1 VVPQSPL
8 LGQAVCLQSLAQEVQ
23 KADPRRVRGD
33 PHPAEVVPVDPHDGG
48 APGPPQGPPR
58 LLLVACPLALL
69 PGEFL
74 PGLADTHPDPM
85 HRPQPVGLL
94 LGLVDLPQG
103 LVRPLQDLEL
113 VLPEELLLATG
124 KMLEPFWTVR

>member
-1 VVPQSPL
+1 MLPPSSFRAITFTHSL
-8 LGQAVCLQSLAQEVQ
+8 LWFA
-23 KADPRRVRGD
+23 
-33 PHPAEVVPVDPHDGG
+33 
-48 APGPPQGPPR
+48 
-58 LLLVACPLALL
+58 
-69 PGEFL
+69 
-74 PGLADTHPDPM
+74 GLADTHPDPM

-124 KMLEPFWTVR
+124 KMVRTSFSKRDHLG

>member
-1 VVPQSPL
+1 
-8 LGQAVCLQSLAQEVQ
+8 
-23 KADPRRVRGD
+23 
-33 PHPAEVVPVDPHDGG
+33 
-48 APGPPQGPPR
+48 
-58 LLLVACPLALL
+58 
-69 PGEFL
+69 
-74 PGLADTHPDPM
+74 M

-124 KMLEPFWTVR
+124 KMVRTSFSKRDHLG